1 MKNSLKV
8 FAIAIFASLLLAMSA
23 IAQTSTTGTVEG
35 VITDTNGAVVPNV
48 AVELSGGGLLRPQTT
63 TSDDNGTYHFYQV
76 PPGKYS
82 VKVAASGGFAAY
94 TQEGVEVNLGKSS
107 TVEIGLKPASVGAVV
122 DVVASPDIDPTSNV
136 TGSNISSDFFSN
148 IPTARTVQSLYN
160 IAPTVAR
167 SGLRDA
173 SGRDRDP
180 SVGGSSGPENN
191 YILDGVNTTDPA
203 FGGGGSNIPFD
214 FVQEVQIQT
223 GSYGAQQGLSTGGV
237 FNVITKAGTND
248 YHGDLFAYIGAKS
261 LVRDT
266 KNFPLTGLA
275 PSGFSEVD
283 AGGDFSGPIIKNR
296 LTFFV
301 AFNPQRREN
310 TYLTQTLRTEVTN
323 KITTP
328 FYSGKLTWLVNN
340 NNTFTFSTFG
350 DFTKQEGHLFP
361 GSGFGAN
368 EASFQGLQETGG
380 TNYAFRLNSNL
391 QQNWIGEFSFGLHK
405 QRNNVIPDASVASK
419 ALITDNFAILRGDGT
434 VAGVTQTGFNLNAV
448 GTPQTIVDNAAT
460 NRGRTGFVDYIFA
473 PGGTLQ
479 RNYVQDGFG
488 LYQDQTRNR
497 WEFAARLQNIWNE
510 HTFKYGFEFYNNQY
524 DINQL
529 STGPDATFANPFG
542 LGLATPDANALHGF
556 RITNNFIVC
565 TTRSIV
571 GVGTVVCPS
580 STGTTIF
587 NGLPLGLRPAGFTA
601 NAITGDITAAEALNN
616 PFLIRSTTRIRDFEL
631 LANTKT
637 RVESF
642 YIQDDWKVTKDLQL
656 NIGGRWDYQQA
667 IGNGGVTFLK
677 LNNWWDNFQPRIG
690 VIWDFTGK
698 GKGKFF
704 ANVARYVETPLPLD
718 INVRAG
724 SEQSQTDKNFNLNTY
739 AVNGVSSIVPG
750 ISAFACTNTGVVP
763 AGSACP
769 SSGPGW
775 SRVINLPGTQ
785 GANNLGSDPTPIDQG
800 LKPQTVNEF
809 TLGFEYEVKKDYT
822 FGVRGIYR
830 PQGSVIEDGSFDDG
844 DHYFLFNPGEIRP
857 GDNTT
862 EEQACANPDIGC
874 FGRARRFYRA
884 LEFTFNKRFTNNYSF
899 QSSYVFSSLIGNY
912 EGLFRNDNGQ
922 SDPNIT
928 SLFDLVSL
936 LGGAYG
942 RLPNDRPHQFK
953 FNGTY
958 QTPFKLVVSGNF
970 YIQSGTPF
978 NALIPHPLYGN
989 NEGFCRA
996 DLGICNPR
1004 GTAIVPDLGVNSA
1017 GVTSAIGTNRSPTT
1031 YNLDLGFYYPI
1042 KFSETMQLRFMA
1054 DWFNVTNTQR
1064 AVTLDPT
1071 FLINSGVTNVAPVAN
1086 PFWGSGLIF
1095 QYPSALRLGAKF
1107 SF

>member
-35 VITDTNGAVVPNV
+35 TVTDSNGAVVPGATV
-48 AVELSGGGLLRPQTT
+48 TLSGGGLLRPQTA
-63 TSDDNGTYHFYQV
+63 TSDNDGVYRFLQI

-82 VKVAASGGFAAY
+82 VKIEASSGFAAY
-94 TQEGVEVNLGKSS
+94 TQENVEVNLGKSS
-107 TVEIGLKPASVGAVV
+107 TVSISLKPASVGAVV

-180 SVGGSSGPENN
+180 SVAGSSGPENN

-223 GSYGAQQGLSTGGV
+223 GNYGANQGLSTGGV

-248 YHGDLFAYIGAKS
+248 YHGDLFAYIGSKN

-310 TYLTQTLRTEVTN
+310 TYLTQTFRTEVTN

-391 QQNWIGEFSFGLHK
+391 AQNWIGEFSFGLHK
-405 QRNNVIPDASVASK
+405 QRNNVIPDAAVANT
-419 ALITDNFAILRGDGT
+419 ALISDTFAILRANGT
-434 VAGVTQTGFNLNAV
+434 VAPITHTAFLAGVTPTTV
-448 GTPQTIVDNAAT
+448 PTPGTN
-460 NRGRTGFVDYIFA
+460 TGFVDYVYS
-473 PGGTLQ
+473 PGGSLQ
-479 RNYVQDGFG
+479 RNFIQDGFG
-488 LYQDQTRNR
+488 LFQDQTRDR
-497 WEFAARLQNIWNE
+497 WEFAARLQNIWNQ
-510 HTFKYGFEFYNNQY
+510 HTFKYGFEFYKNKY
-524 DINQL
+524 DINQT
-529 STGPDATFANPFG
+529 STGPSGTFANPLLVG
-542 LGLATPDANALHGF
+542 TQNGSNPDNITVSGYRVANNWL
-556 RITNNFIVC
+556 VC
-565 TTRSIV
+565 TTR
-571 GVGTVVCPS
+571 GTQIVCPVTQAAS
-580 STGTTIF
+580 GAS
-587 NGLPLGLRPAGFTA
+587 NGAGILSGLGVLPAG
-601 NAITGDITAAEALNN
+601 ITSVVVGPITAAEALNN
-616 PFLIRSTTRIRDFEL
+616 PFLVRATTRVRDFKL
-631 LANTKT
+631 IANTT
-637 RVESF
+637 TSVESF
-642 YIQDDWKVTKDLQL
+642 YIQDDWKITKDLQL
-656 NIGGRWDYQQA
+656 NVGARWDYQQA
-667 IGNGGVTFLK
+667 YGNGGVTYLK
-677 LNNWWDNFQPRIG
+677 LNNWFDNLQPRVG
-690 VIWDFTGK
+690 LIWDFTGK

-724 SEQSQTDKNFNLNTY
+724 SNDTQTDKNFN
-739 AVNGVSSIVPG
+739 VNLVNAPLTATV
-750 ISAFACTNTGVVP
+750 ATGFVT
-763 AGSACP
+763 
-769 SSGPGW
+769 
-775 SRVINLPGTQ
+775 R
-785 GANNLGSDPTPIDQG
+785 NLGAESTPIDEN

-809 TLGFEYEVKKDYT
+809 TMGFEYEVKKDYT

-844 DHYFLFNPGEIRP
+844 GTYFLFNPGEPLGP
-857 GDNTT
+857 GPGGQFGNT
-862 EEQACANPDIGC
+862 EYKACNDATVGC

-884 LEFTFNKRFTNNYSF
+884 LEFTFNKRFTNHYSF
-899 QSSYVFSSLIGNY
+899 QSSYVYSSLIGNY

-953 FNGTY
+953 FNGNY
-958 QTPFKLVVSGNF
+958 QLPFKLMLSGNF
-970 YIQSGTPF
+970 YIQSGIPF
-978 NALIPHPLYGN
+978 NQLIPHPVYGN
-989 NEGFCRA
+989 NEGF
-996 DLGICNPR
+996 GVPR
-1004 GTAIVPDLGVNSA
+1004 GTAIIPDLGANSA
-1017 GVTSAIGTNRSPTT
+1017 GVTSAVGTTRTPTT
-1031 YNLDLGFYYPI
+1031 YNLDIGVYYPI
-1042 KFSETMQLRFMA
+1042 KFSETMQLRLTA

-1064 AVTLDPT
+1064 AVTLDQT
-1071 FLINSGVTNVAPVAN
+1071 FSINSGVAGVAPVAN
-1086 PFWGSGLIF
+1086 PFFGSGTIF
-1095 QYPSALRLGAKF
+1095 QFPSALRLGAKF